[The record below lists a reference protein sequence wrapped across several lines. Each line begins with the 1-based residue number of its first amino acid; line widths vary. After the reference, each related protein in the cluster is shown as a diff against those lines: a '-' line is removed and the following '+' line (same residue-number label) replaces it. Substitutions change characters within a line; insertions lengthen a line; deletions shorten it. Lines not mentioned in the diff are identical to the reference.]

1 MAEKS
6 IQDLI
11 NVMVEQNK
19 ISDAKQALEQ
29 KKAVEELKDL
39 KKQSAEFEKA
49 RKKDG
54 TKVNDMESKAAQFEK
69 AALDIKIQESEIN
82 LEKLNVAKT
91 AKSDAVMLI
100 DAQKQMLET
109 MKESIEAQGG
119 IAEDNEKYQE
129 ASKDLQIQEIDAR
142 LNAGGLAKGKEEELK
157 KERDQLNNKQQTLL
171 EKISSGI
178 MGIGSSFK
186 EGAKAKLAGASKG
199 LKAML
204 AGTAFAALGLALG
217 AFLNSKKFIEMVDIL
232 VKVGKFLKDVFLPP
246 IKKVFAAVKKLFS
259 GIIDA
264 FKMFSEGDILG
275 GITKLFLS
283 IGTYIFDIFDVAITS
298 LFNVLGSIFG
308 FEGTDS
314 VFGSIM
320 KFFTGIKDFV
330 MERVNIAINFVKNGL
345 SNVFK
350 FITDLFDFSDMSL
363 FDGFMK
369 LIDIVYLPLNLAI
382 NFLKDVFNF
391 GDPDVPFK
399 LSDFLF
405 GPEGIISKAIQAIKD
420 IFPSFADL
428 KSMLPSAGD
437 FLKSINPFS
446 NSDEVEGRAEG
457 GSVGAGQ
464 PYVVGERGQELFV
477 PNQPGQI
484 VNAQRTAEMMKGGS
498 GGNGGGSTSIVV
510 APTNISSSNSSSTT
524 SSGVSY
530 IGNPDPI
537 FQRASSYAI

>member
-1 MAEKS
+1 MAASFEDVVKQLKENQKIDSENQSRQAEIVKLQNSAAKKENSEKLKNLSNEIKLFSVKTDANGKKLNDMRTNESKLALLQLENEKKNLEQSMQQSQS
-6 IQDLI
+6 IEIQ
-11 NVMVEQNK
+11 K
-19 ISDAKQALEQ
+19 SDAKL
-29 KKAVEELKDL
+29 
-39 KKQSAEFEKA
+39 
-49 RKKDG
+49 
-54 TKVNDMESKAAQFEK
+54 
-69 AALDIKIQESEIN
+69 N
-82 LEKLNVAKT
+82 LELQREALNKVR
-91 AKSDAVMLI
+91 
-100 DAQKQMLET
+100 EG
-109 MKESIEAQGG
+109 IEARGG
-119 IAEDNEKYQE
+119 IAEDNKKYQE
-129 ASKDLQIQEIDAR
+129 ETKNLQIQEIDAR

-157 KERDQLNNKQQTLL
+157 KERDQLNKNDQTLL

-283 IGTYIFDIFDVAITS
+283 IGTFIFDMFDVAITN

-320 KFFTGIKDFV
+320 KFFTNIKDFV
-330 MERVNIAINFVKNGL
+330 V
-345 SNVFK
+345 
-350 FITDLFDFSDMSL
+350 DLFDFSDMSL

-369 LIDIVYLPLNLAI
+369 LIDIVFLPLNLAI
-382 NFLKDVFNF
+382 NFLKGLFNF

-428 KSMLPSAGD
+428 KAMLPSVGD

-446 NSDEVEGRAEG
+446 NSDDEVEGRAEG
-457 GSVGAGQ
+457 GSVEAGQ

-498 GGNGGGSTSIVV
+498 GGNGGGGTSIVV
-510 APTNISSSNSSSTT
+510 APTNISSSNSSSIT

>member
-11 NVMVEQNK
+11 NVIKKQNK
-19 ISDAKQALEQ
+19 ISD
-29 KKAVEELKDL
+29 
-39 KKQSAEFEKA
+39 
-49 RKKDG
+49 
-54 TKVNDMESKAAQFEK
+54 KAAKLEK
-69 AALDIKIQESEIN
+69 DALDIKIQESKIN
-82 LEKLNVAKT
+82 LEKLNVAKST
-91 AKSDAVMLI
+91 KSDDVIAI
-100 DAQKQMLET
+100 NAQKQMLET

-142 LNAGGLAKGKEEELK
+142 LNSSGLAKGKEEELK
-157 KERDQLNNKQQTLL
+157 KERDQLNKNNLTLL

-186 EGAKAKLAGASKG
+186 EGAKAKLAGAGKG

-283 IGTYIFDIFDVAITS
+283 IGTFIFDIFDVAITN

-308 FEGTDS
+308 S
-314 VFGSIM
+314 MFGSI
-320 KFFTGIKDFV
+320 
-330 MERVNIAINFVKNGL
+330 KNGL
-345 SNVFK
+345 SSIFK

-369 LIDIVYLPLNLAI
+369 LIDIVSLPLNLAI
-382 NFLKDVFNF
+382 NFLKGLFNF

>member
-11 NVMVEQNK
+11 NVMTKQNE

-39 KKQSAEFEKA
+39 KKQSAEFETA

-54 TKVNDMESKAAQFEK
+54 TKVNDMESKAAQLEK

-82 LEKLNVAKT
+82 VEKLNVAKT

-109 MKESIEAQGG
+109 MKESIEAEGG

-157 KERDQLNNKQQTLL
+157 KERDQLNKNNQTLL

-283 IGTYIFDIFDVAITS
+283 IGTFIFDMFDVAITN

-320 KFFTGIKDFV
+320 KFFTNIKDFV
-330 MERVNIAINFVKNGL
+330 V
-345 SNVFK
+345 
-350 FITDLFDFSDMSL
+350 DLFDFSDMSL

-369 LIDIVYLPLNLAI
+369 LIDIVFLPLNLAI
-382 NFLKDVFNF
+382 NFLKGLFNF

-428 KSMLPSAGD
+428 KAMLPSVGD

-446 NSDEVEGRAEG
+446 NSDDEVEGRAEG
-457 GSVGAGQ
+457 GSVEAGQ

-510 APTNISSSNSSSTT
+510 APTNISSSNSSSIT

>member
-11 NVMVEQNK
+11 NVMTKQNE

-49 RKKDG
+49 RTKKG
-54 TKVNDMESKAAQFEK
+54 KKVNDMRSNAAKLEK

-82 LEKLNVAKT
+82 VEKLNVAKT
-91 AKSDAVMLI
+91 TKSDAVI
-100 DAQKQMLET
+100 DINAQKQMLET

-157 KERDQLNNKQQTLL
+157 KERDQLNKNDQTLL

-283 IGTYIFDIFDVAITS
+283 IGTFIFDMFDVAITN

-320 KFFTGIKDFV
+320 KFFTNIKDFV
-330 MERVNIAINFVKNGL
+330 V
-345 SNVFK
+345 
-350 FITDLFDFSDMSL
+350 DLFDFSDMSL

-369 LIDIVYLPLNLAI
+369 LIDIVFLPLNLAI
-382 NFLKDVFNF
+382 NFLKGLFNF

-428 KSMLPSAGD
+428 KAMLPSVGD

-446 NSDEVEGRAEG
+446 NSDDEVEGRAEG
-457 GSVGAGQ
+457 GSVEAGQ

-498 GGNGGGSTSIVV
+498 GGNGGGGTSIVV